1 MCGIAASKAGSARK
15 ESWGGTMSQNRI
27 MIVEDD
33 EDLHVLYGLYLQGQ
47 DYQIMRAFNGQQ
59 AFDLMEKEKPDVI
72 ILDMI
77 MPVMDGEEFFTKLR
91 TEKKI
96 GDIPVIIASVN
107 DKIPQKLLNLG
118 NVHCILKKPFRIEAL
133 LNEISGALAKRS

>member
-1 MCGIAASKAGSARK
+1 MSTNGQRK
-15 ESWGGTMSQNRI
+15 I

-47 DYQIMRAFNGQQ
+47 DYEILRAYNGQE
-59 AFDLMEKEKPDVI
+59 AFDILEKEKPRLI

-77 MPVMDGEEFFTKLR
+77 MPVMDGEEFFVKLR

-96 GDIPVIIASVN
+96 ADIPVIIASVN
-107 DKIPQKLLNLG
+107 DKISPKLLNLG
-118 NVHCILKKPFRIEAL
+118 NIHAILKKPFTIETLVQHIEQAL
-133 LNEISGALAKRS
+133 SNGAKR